1 MRYRVTMKKK
11 KPVIVNN
18 LTWGKAVCKEREKV
32 RGHILNDKLH
42 AEELNMNN

>member
-18 LTWGKAVCKEREKV
+18 LTWGKGVCKEREKV

-42 AEELNMNN
+42 AELNMNN

>member
-1 MRYRVTMKKK
+1 MRDRVTMKKK

-32 RGHILNDKLH
+32 RE
-42 AEELNMNN
+42 ATYSMTSYMQS